1 MGSGMSR
8 SKATRACPPPPPKPA
23 TAQADVVSA
32 RPKTVLRP
40 TTQACSQASTR
51 PNTQSRPCT
60 QAAKLGR
67 AGATH
72 LQRRD
77 TEYSQATTRPN
88 TEFRPP
94 PQSGNPEV
102 QVLAAARPAAWEVAP
117 HEQKLE
123 ANGEVFIPF
132 RVAKTKVS
140 EVENDMRTL
149 RSKHM
154 KIIEQVEGQYKVRA
168 HMPVRVRVPVPMSVC
183 ACVCVSVC
191 VCVCVCVCVSLA
203 VSACLCVSVWR
214 VSVCVDKVVLE
225 CKHPCAPAS
234 LTHHF
239 LARKL
244 LASRSSTIWPT

>member
-1 MGSGMSR
+1 MWFTPR
-8 SKATRACPPPPPKPA
+8 HCVCVRCACVLAYAGASAHGAPA
-23 TAQADVVSA
+23 PAALA
-32 RPKTVLRP
+32 LP
-40 TTQACSQASTR
+40 
-51 PNTQSRPCT
+51 
-60 QAAKLGR
+60 AAKMGR
-67 AGATH
+67 AGATNI
-72 LQRRD
+72 QRPD

-168 HMPVRVRVPVPMSVC
+168 HVRVRVRVF
-183 ACVCVSVC
+183 ACVF
-191 VCVCVCVCVSLA
+191 
-203 VSACLCVSVWR
+203 LCVR
-214 VSVCVDKVVLE
+214 VSV
-225 CKHPCAPAS
+225 
-234 LTHHF
+234 
-239 LARKL
+239 
-244 LASRSSTIWPT
+244 